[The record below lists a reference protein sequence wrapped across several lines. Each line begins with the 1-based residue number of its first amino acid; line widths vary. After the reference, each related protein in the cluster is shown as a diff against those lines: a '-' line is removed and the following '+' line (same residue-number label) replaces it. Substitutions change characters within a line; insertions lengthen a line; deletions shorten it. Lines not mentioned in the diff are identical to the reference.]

1 MLRGS
6 NFINSLALWRT
17 RLAKLFATTMADDE
31 QWFLPDVI
39 EAVNKGLPGDGLFD
53 VAEATA
59 ACTKMHDDEE
69 LMLSEGI
76 VYKI

>member
-1 MLRGS
+1 
-6 NFINSLALWRT
+6 
-17 RLAKLFATTMADDE
+17 MADDE